1 MDEILGDIGS
11 KPDAPTRPP
20 QEVRTLRDSAS
31 DLSPVFEANAG
42 VPDATQ
48 MQAAPLI
55 LTEISDTQT
64 VRMSSSMAFEC
75 RFPMYVLPFEDVLR
89 MESIQM
95 HEDLLKEGVLVEREV
110 GMNVL
115 FISQCWLSRSSP
127 DRNNIKWNM
136 LKDLLEAMTQGSLKF
151 IAGFTYEVRF
161 GKHEITGK
169 ELQDFARRGHVWFD
183 FCSVPQTN
191 VEHMVRAVLSIPY
204 YIGEAD
210 MFIVLQPPAQHENEK
225 YYDVQTWASRGWC
238 RAERLLN
245 ALSKKRKQLL
255 VVESRHRRY
264 IQVSSDCLI
273 HPVGRGNFTVDADR
287 ALLGPILDVAIKQR
301 ELFALEC
308 NDLLFYRMLRVSRS
322 ILLDGTG
329 LPSEPQ
335 LSFEEWMRAM
345 KFHSACDGEST
356 GWTPLRFALYD
367 GRCDIALALLEQGAD
382 VQAPLRKIELMWGSH
397 VRGTTI
403 LHGLA
408 YMCDLPEGIELLL
421 KARAEVCGDEQDM
434 TALHYAA
441 LGGQIKTFD
450 MLMALHPEG
459 FRRDMFGFSPLPF
472 CFMMGKG
479 NMARHIR
486 NTWSSAIHGV
496 TDRNGNG
503 PFHPDHRDDSDGGMC
518 TVLLSE
524 TTYGDAVALQDA
536 IDLGY
541 DINAQANLSKMSW
554 VMWGAIKVMRVLTAT
569 VEEPGAAAKF
579 CAIVPGSTAIIMAAF
594 NGNINATKVCLAAK
608 ADIHKKNID
617 GHTALHMAA
626 QHGHEVVVEI
636 LLQHGARV
644 GKPDRSGR
652 TPAMLAARSGC
663 VETVALLIRHGDS
676 SSAPSGGCCSGDSR
690 VLDEADLVTL
700 LSFPST

>member
-20 QEVRTLRDSAS
+20 QEVRTLRASAS
-31 DLSPVFEANAG
+31 DVSPVFEANAG

-48 MQAAPLI
+48 MQSAPLK

-75 RFPMYVLPFEDVLR
+75 RFPMYVLPFEEVLR

-127 DRNNIKWNM
+127 DRDNIKWNL
-136 LKDLLEAMTQGSLKF
+136 LKHVLQGMTEGSLKF
-151 IAGFTYEVRF
+151 MAGFLSEVSF

-183 FCSVPQTN
+183 FCSVPQTS
-191 VEHMVRAVLSIPY
+191 VEHMVLAVLSIPY

-225 YYDVQTWASRGWC
+225 YYDLRTWASRGWC

-245 ALSKKRKQLL
+245 ALSKKPKQLL
-255 VVESRHRRY
+255 IVESRHRRY
-264 IQVSSDCLI
+264 IQVSNDWI
-273 HPVGRGNFTVDADR
+273 THPVGRGNFTVDGDR

-308 NDLLFYRMLRVSRS
+308 NDLLFYRMSRVSRS

-367 GRCDIALALLEQGAD
+367 GRCDVALALLEQGAD
-382 VQAPLRKIELMWGSH
+382 VQAPLRKIETMWGNH
-397 VRGTTI
+397 IRGTTI
-403 LHGLA
+403 LNGLA
-408 YMCDLPEGIELLL
+408 SMWDLPDGIELLL

-441 LGGQIKTFD
+441 FGGHIKTFD

-459 FRRDMFGFSPLPF
+459 FRRSMFGFSPLPF
-472 CFMMGKG
+472 CFMNDQR
-479 NMARHIR
+479 NMVRHIR
-486 NTWSSAIHGV
+486 NTWSSAIQGV

-518 TVLLSE
+518 TVILAEGSH
-524 TTYGDAVALQDA
+524 GDAVTLQDA

-554 VMWGAIKVMRVLTAT
+554 VMWGVTKVMRVLTAT
-569 VEEPGAAAKF
+569 AEEPGSFAKF
-579 CAIVPGSTAIIMAAF
+579 FAILPGSTAIIIAAY

-652 TPAMLAARSGC
+652 TPAMLAARCGC
-663 VETVALLIRHGDS
+663 VETFALLIRHGDS
-676 SSAPSGGCCSGDSR
+676 SSAPSGGCCSGDNR
-690 VLDEADLVTL
+690 VLDEADL
-700 LSFPST
+700 SF

>member
-1 MDEILGDIGS
+1 MGPCSAATAMDEILGDIGS
-11 KPDAPTRPP
+11 KPNAPTRPP
-20 QEVRTLRDSAS
+20 QEVRTLRDSAG
-31 DLSPVFEANAG
+31 DLSPVFEANAS
-42 VPDATQ
+42 VPDAMQ
-48 MQAAPLI
+48 MQAAPSK

-127 DRNNIKWNM
+127 DRNNIKWNL
-136 LKDLLEAMTQGSLKF
+136 LKDLLEAMTQGSLEF
-151 IAGFTYEVRF
+151 MAGFTYEILF

-191 VEHMVRAVLSIPY
+191 AEHMVLGVLSIPY
-204 YIGEAD
+204 YIGESD
-210 MFIVLQPPAQHENEK
+210 LFILLQPPAQHENEE
-225 YYDVQTWASRGWC
+225 YYDVRTWGSRGWC

-245 ALSKKRKQLL
+245 ALSKKPKQLL
-255 VVESRHRRY
+255 IVESRHRRY
-264 IQVSSDCLI
+264 IQFSRDWLLC
-273 HPVGRGNFTVDADR
+273 PVGRGNFTVDGDR
-287 ALLGPILDVAIKQR
+287 TLLGPILDVAIKQR

-308 NDLLFYRMLRVSRS
+308 NDLLFYRMLRVCRS

-356 GWTPLRFALYD
+356 GWSPLRFALYD
-367 GRCDIALALLEQGAD
+367 GRCDVALALLEQGAD
-382 VQAPLRKIELMWGSH
+382 VQAPLRKIEPMWGYH
-397 VRGTTI
+397 IPGTTI

-408 YMCDLPEGIELLL
+408 CLRDLPEGIALLL
-421 KARAEVCGDEQDM
+421 KARAEVSSDEQKM
-434 TALHYAA
+434 TALHYAVA
-441 LGGQIKTFD
+441 GCQIKNFD
-450 MLMALHPEG
+450 ILMALHPEG
-459 FRRDMFGFSPLPF
+459 FTFDSCGQSPLAC
-472 CFMMGKG
+472 CFLNNHG

-486 NTWSSAIHGV
+486 NTWSTAIQGM

-503 PFHPDHRDDSDGGMC
+503 PFHPDHRDGLDSGMC
-518 TVLLSE
+518 SVVVGE
-524 TTYGDAVALQDA
+524 DGDAVALQDA
-536 IDLGY
+536 IDFGY
-541 DINAQANLSKMSW
+541 DINAQANLSKVSW
-554 VMWGAIKVMRVLTAT
+554 AMWGLAKVMRALTAT
-569 VEEPGAAAKF
+569 VEKPGSFAKLV
-579 CAIVPGSTAIIMAAF
+579 AIIPGSTAIIIAAYH
-594 NGNINATKVCLAAK
+594 GNINTTKVCLAAK
-608 ADIHKKNID
+608 ADIHKENID

-626 QHGHEVVVEI
+626 CHGHEVVVEI

-690 VLDEADLVTL
+690 VPGEADL
-700 LSFPST
+700 

>member
-1 MDEILGDIGS
+1 MDEILSDIGS

-20 QEVRTLRDSAS
+20 QEVRTLRVSAS
-31 DLSPVFEANAG
+31 DLSPDFEANAG
-42 VPDATQ
+42 VLDATQ

-55 LTEISDTQT
+55 LTENSDTQT
-64 VRMSSSMAFEC
+64 LRMSSSMAIC
-75 RFPMYVLPFEDVLR
+75 KFPMYVLPFEDVLR
-89 MESIQM
+89 MESIQKY
-95 HEDLLKEGVLVEREV
+95 EDLLKEGVLVEREV

-136 LKDLLEAMTQGSLKF
+136 LRHLLEAMTQGSLKF
-151 IAGFTYEVRF
+151 MAGFTSEVIF

-191 VEHMVRAVLSIPY
+191 VEHMVHAVLSIPY

-225 YYDVQTWASRGWC
+225 YYDVRTWASRGWC

-245 ALSKKRKQLL
+245 ALSKKPKQLL
-255 VVESRHRRY
+255 IVESRHRRY
-264 IQVSSDCLI
+264 IHISRDWLT
-273 HPVGRGNFTVDADR
+273 HPVGRGNFTVDGDR
-287 ALLGPILDVAIKQR
+287 ALLGPILEVAIKQR

-308 NDLLFYRMLRVSRS
+308 NDFQFYRMLRVSRS

-335 LSFEEWMRAM
+335 LSFEEWMRDM

-367 GRCDIALALLEQGAD
+367 GRCDVALALLEQGAD
-382 VQAPLRKIELMWGSH
+382 VQAPLRNTEPSWGNH
-397 VRGTTI
+397 IRGTTI

-408 YMCDLPEGIELLL
+408 ILLDLPEGIELLL
-421 KARAEVCGDEQDM
+421 KARAEVRGDEQDM

-441 LGGQIKTFD
+441 FGGQIKTFD
-450 MLMALHPEG
+450 LLMALRPEG
-459 FRRDMFGFSPLPF
+459 SRRSMFGLSPLAS
-472 CFMMGKG
+472 CFVTGRG
-479 NMARHIR
+479 DMARHIR
-486 NTWSSAIHGV
+486 NTWSSAIKGV

-503 PFHPDHRDDSDGGMC
+503 PLHPDHRDDNDGGMC
-518 TVLLSE
+518 TLVLAQA
-524 TTYGDAVALQDA
+524 TYGDAVTLQDA

-541 DINAQANLSKMSW
+541 DINAQSNLSKVSW
-554 VMWGAIKVMRVLTAT
+554 LMWGVIKVMRVLTAT
-569 VEEPGAAAKF
+569 AEEPGSMAEF
-579 CAIVPGSTAIIMAAF
+579 FAILPGSTAIIMAAYH
-594 NGNINATKVCLAAK
+594 GNINATKVCLAAK
-608 ADIHKKNID
+608 ADIHKENID

-644 GKPDRSGR
+644 GEPDRSGR

-690 VLDEADLVTL
+690 VLDEAN
-700 LSFPST
+700 LSFPSP

>member
-11 KPDAPTRPP
+11 KPDVPIRPP
-20 QEVRTLRDSAS
+20 QEVRTLRDSAG

-48 MQAAPLI
+48 MQAAPLK

-64 VRMSSSMAFEC
+64 VRMSSSMAFQC

-95 HEDLLKEGVLVEREV
+95 YEDLLKEGVLVEREV

-127 DRNNIKWNM
+127 DLNNIKWNL
-136 LKDLLEAMTQGSLKF
+136 LKHLLQAMTQGSLKF
-151 IAGFTYEVRF
+151 MAGFTHERLF

-169 ELQDFARRGHVWFD
+169 ELQDFARQGHVWFD

-191 VEHMVRAVLSIPY
+191 VEHMVLAVLSIPY

-210 MFIVLQPPAQHENEK
+210 MFIVLQPPAQHENDK
-225 YYDVQTWASRGWC
+225 YYDVRTWASRGWC

-245 ALSKKRKQLL
+245 ALSKKPKQLL
-255 VVESRHRRY
+255 IIKSRHRRY
-264 IQVSSDCLI
+264 IQVSRDWLSY
-273 HPVGRGNFTVDADR
+273 PVGRGNFTVDGDR

-335 LSFEEWMRAM
+335 LSFEEWMRVM

-367 GRCDIALALLEQGAD
+367 GRCDVALALLEQGAD
-382 VQAPLRKIELMWGSH
+382 VQAPLRKIELMWGYH
-397 VRGTTI
+397 IRGTTI

-408 YMCDLPEGIELLL
+408 SLRDLPEGIALLL
-421 KARAEVCGDEQDM
+421 KARAEVSGDEEGL
-434 TALHYAA
+434 TALHYAVF
-441 LGGQIKTFD
+441 GGKIKTFD

-459 FRRDMFGFSPLPF
+459 FRPSVAGYCPLAC
-472 CFMMGKG
+472 CFYIGQG
-479 NMARHIR
+479 NMARHIT
-486 NTWSSAIHGV
+486 NTWSSAIQGV

-503 PFHPDHRDDSDGGMC
+503 PFHPDHRDSLDGGMC
-518 TVLLSE
+518 ANAVSS
-524 TTYGDAVALQDA
+524 GDAVALQDT

-541 DINAQANLSKMSW
+541 DINAQGNLSKMSRA
-554 VMWGAIKVMRVLTAT
+554 MWGAIKVMRVLTAT
-569 VEEPGAAAKF
+569 VEEPGSVAELFAML
-579 CAIVPGSTAIIMAAF
+579 PGSTAIIIAAY

-676 SSAPSGGCCSGDSR
+676 SSAPQKR
-690 VLDEADLVTL
+690 RLRRRFLWQKRRL
-700 LSFPST
+700 RKRFL

>member
-1 MDEILGDIGS
+1 
-11 KPDAPTRPP
+11 
-20 QEVRTLRDSAS
+20 
-31 DLSPVFEANAG
+31 
-42 VPDATQ
+42 
-48 MQAAPLI
+48 
-55 LTEISDTQT
+55 
-64 VRMSSSMAFEC
+64 MSSSMAFEC

-95 HEDLLKEGVLVEREV
+95 YEDLRTEGVLVEREV

-115 FISQCWLSRSSP
+115 FISQCWLSHSSP
-127 DRNNIKWNM
+127 DLNNIKWNL

-151 IAGFTYEVRF
+151 MAGFTSEVLF

-183 FCSVPQTN
+183 FCSVPQIN
-191 VEHMVRAVLSIPY
+191 VEHTVLAVLSIPY

-225 YYDVQTWASRGWC
+225 YYDVRTWASRGWC

-245 ALSKKRKQLL
+245 ILSKKPKPLL
-255 VVESRHRRY
+255 IVESRHRRY
-264 IQVSSDCLI
+264 IQFSRDWLMN
-273 HPVGRGNFTVDADR
+273 PVGRGNFTVDGDR
-287 ALLGPILDVAIKQR
+287 ALLGPILEVAIKQR

-367 GRCDIALALLEQGAD
+367 GRCDVAMALLEQGAD
-382 VQAPLRKIELMWGSH
+382 VQAPLRKIEPMWGYH
-397 VRGTTI
+397 IPGTTI

-408 YMCDLPEGIELLL
+408 FLRDLPEGIALLL
-421 KARAEVCGDEQDM
+421 KARAEVSGDEQGL
-434 TALHYAA
+434 TALHYAV
-441 LGGQIKTFD
+441 LGDQTKTFD
-450 MLMALHPEG
+450 MLMALRPEG
-459 FRRDMFGFSPLPF
+459 FRRDSTGFSPLAC
-472 CFMMGKG
+472 CFVVGQE
-479 NMARHIR
+479 NMAWHIR
-486 NTWSSAIHGV
+486 NTWSSAIQGV
-496 TDRNGNG
+496 TDRSGNG
-503 PFHPDHRDDSDGGMC
+503 PFHPDHRDDLDGGMC
-518 TVLLSE
+518 TKVVVSE
-524 TTYGDAVALQDA
+524 AGDAVALQDA

-541 DINAQANLSKMSW
+541 DINAQARLSNMSW
-554 VMWGAIKVMRVLTAT
+554 TMWAAIKVMRVLTAT
-569 VEEPGAAAKF
+569 LEEPGSVAKLLT
-579 CAIVPGSTAIIMAAF
+579 ILPGSTPIIIAAF
-594 NGNINATKVCLAAK
+594 NGNVNATKVCLAAK

-636 LLQHGARV
+636 LLQNGARV
-644 GKPDRSGR
+644 GMPDSSGR
-652 TPAMLAARSGC
+652 TPAMLAARGGC
-663 VETVALLIRHGDS
+663 VETFALLIRHGDS

-690 VLDEADLVTL
+690 ILDEADL
-700 LSFPST
+700 SFPSP